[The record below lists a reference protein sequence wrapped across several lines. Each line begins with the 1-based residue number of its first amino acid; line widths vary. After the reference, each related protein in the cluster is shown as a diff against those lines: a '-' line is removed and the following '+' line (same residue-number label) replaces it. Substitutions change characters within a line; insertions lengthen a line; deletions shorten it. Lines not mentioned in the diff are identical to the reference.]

1 LAKPTAKALTTKDA
15 EKQQLANSNWQ
26 NGQLTNSN
34 WQNQLQRLKPQRAR
48 RKHKGTARAKTTR
61 GKKIQLTS
69 IYLRAEKSE
78 GSKWVG
84 SSREKS

>member
-61 GKKIQLTS
+61 ANRNFKLTS

-78 GSKWVG
+78 GSKWDG
-84 SSREKS
+84 S